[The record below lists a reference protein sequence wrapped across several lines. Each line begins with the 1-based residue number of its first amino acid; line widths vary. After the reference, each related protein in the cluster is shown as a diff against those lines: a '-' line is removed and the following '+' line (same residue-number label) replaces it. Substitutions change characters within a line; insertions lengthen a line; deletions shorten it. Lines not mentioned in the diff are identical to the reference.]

1 MWMKQVRKMPLMFCG
16 FQNSIKS
23 ITKPLNTN
31 YTMTSITERLDKPK
45 NQYAQAVLLLME
57 YGNTG
62 VTMVDA
68 MKDFFHKFQ
77 SRLGEVEKLHPKIQV
92 RRLRMNT
99 KNRFGHPCS
108 YINYKSVA
116 PKPYLIHLF
125 QLLNREGLK

>member
-1 MWMKQVRKMPLMFCG
+1 M
-16 FQNSIKS
+16 
-23 ITKPLNTN
+23 TN
-31 YTMTSITERLDKPK
+31 ITERLDTPK
-45 NQYAQAVLLLME
+45 NQYAHCVRLLIE
-57 YGNTG
+57 HNSQG
-62 VTMVDA
+62 VTMLDA